1 MPIHQSKP
9 SLNYLTLEHINKSY
23 GEKQL
28 FTDLSLTIAKGQ
40 KIALIAKNGTGKTTL
55 LRVIA
60 GEEAPEG
67 EQAKILVSKEIR
79 VGYLKQDPDLDPNA
93 AVLEAALDSDN
104 AQVQA
109 IKKLEL
115 ATLLDRQDQI
125 QAAIEAVDNL
135 KAWDIEARIK
145 EILGKLK
152 VHNFDQKVSTLSGG
166 QKKRLALAKILIEEP
181 DFLILDEPTNHLDLD
196 MIEWLEG
203 FLSTQ
208 SLTLFMVTHDRYFL
222 ERVCTEIV
230 ELDDGILHT
239 YRGNYSDY
247 LEKKASRVENEK
259 ANLAKTKKL
268 FKKELAWVRR
278 QPQARG
284 TKAKSRVDKFYEI
297 KDKANKQ
304 ISDDEVALQIDMARL
319 GGKILEA
326 HNVGKS
332 YGDLNI
338 LSKFSYKFKK
348 GERVG
353 LAGPNGA
360 GKTTFIK
367 LLTQEIK
374 PDEGKVVVGDTV
386 VFGHYTQDNK
396 SLNEDHKVIESIR
409 EIAEFIPLEKGKKL
423 TAESLLEKFLFP
435 RSHQQVYV
443 SQLSGG
449 EKRRLLLLRV
459 LMKNPNFLILDEPT
473 NDLDIL
479 TLNVLEDFLLSY
491 PGCLLVIS
499 HDRFFMDKLVDHLF
513 IMTGKGKIK
522 DFNGSYS
529 EYKQSTRGQS
539 TIAKSPKA
547 TEKTTVA
554 ATVDITLRK
563 LSYNEKKEYES
574 LESDIE
580 KLEKRKKEI
589 ELLFLDGSL
598 SGDEISELSQE
609 LGTVQ
614 ADISTKED
622 RWLELAEYI

>member
-1 MPIHQSKP
+1 M
-9 SLNYLTLEHINKSY
+9 NYLTLEKVSKSF
-23 GEKQL
+23 GEKTL
-28 FTDLSLTIAKGQ
+28 FSDINLTIAKGQ

-60 GEEAPEG
+60 QEEAPEG
-67 EQAKILVSKEIR
+67 EHAKILLSKEIR
-79 VGYLKQDPDLDPNA
+79 VGYLKQDPDLNPNA
-93 AVLEAALDSDN
+93 NVLEAALDSDN

-109 IKKLEL
+109 IKKLEV
-115 ATLLDRQDQI
+115 ATLLNRESEI
-125 QAAIEAVDNL
+125 QAAVEEVDNL

-152 VHNFDQKVSTLSGG
+152 VHNFEQKVDTLSGG

-196 MIEWLEG
+196 MIEWLEEYLG
-203 FLSTQ
+203 RQ
-208 SLTLFMVTHDRYFL
+208 NLTLFMVTHDRYFL
-222 ERVCTEIV
+222 ERVCNEIV
-230 ELDDGILHT
+230 ELDDSQIYT

-247 LEKKASRVENEK
+247 LEKKANRVANEK
-259 ANLAKTKKL
+259 ANLEKTKKL
-268 FKKELAWVRR
+268 YKKELDWVRR

-297 KDKANKQ
+297 EDKAKKRVA
-304 ISDDEVALQIDMARL
+304 DDEVAMRIDMARL

-332 YGDLNI
+332 FDDLCIVKN
-338 LSKFSYKFKK
+338 FTYKFKK

-367 LLTQEIK
+367 LLTKEIK
-374 PDEGKVVVGDTV
+374 PDTGKVVVGDTV
-386 VFGHYTQDNK
+386 VFGHYTQSND
-396 SLNEDHKVIESIR
+396 SLNEDVRVIDCIR

-449 EKRRLLLLRV
+449 EKRRLLLLRI

-479 TLNVLEDFLLSY
+479 TLNVLENFLQSY
-491 PGCLLVIS
+491 KGCLLVIS

-513 IMTGKGKIK
+513 VMTGKGTIK
-522 DFNGSYS
+522 DFNGTYS
-529 EYKQSTRGQS
+529 EFKHSQRGAGSTS
-539 TIAKSPKA
+539 SSKSSQADPTPSA
-547 TEKTTVA
+547 SEAPEETV
-554 ATVDITLRK
+554 RK
-563 LSYNEKKEYES
+563 LSYKEKMEYAQ
-574 LESDIE
+574 IE
-580 KLEKRKKEI
+580 KDLAKMEKRKKEI
-589 ELLFLDGSL
+589 EALFMDSTLE
-598 SGDEISELSQE
+598 GDKITELSQE
-609 LGTVQ
+609 LGQ
-614 ADISTKED
+614 IQKDIDEREE
-622 RWLELAEYI
+622 RWLELAEYM

>member
-1 MPIHQSKP
+1 M
-9 SLNYLTLEHINKSY
+9 NYLTLDHINKSY

-396 SLNEDHKVIESIR
+396 SLNEDHRVIESIR

-539 TIAKSPKA
+539 TIAKAPKA

-609 LGTVQ
+609 LGTIQ

>member
-1 MPIHQSKP
+1 M
-9 SLNYLTLEHINKSY
+9 NYLTLEHITKSY
-23 GEKQL
+23 GEKTL
-28 FTDLSLTIAKGQ
+28 FKDLNLTIAKSQ
-40 KIALIAKNGTGKTTL
+40 KIALVAKNGTGKTTL

-60 GEEAPEG
+60 QEEAPEG
-67 EQAKILVSKEIR
+67 EHAKILVSKEIR

-93 AVLEAALDSDN
+93 TVLEAALDSTN
-104 AQVQA
+104 AKVKA
-109 IKKLEL
+109 IKDLEL
-115 ATLLDRQDQI
+115 ATILDQHDKI

-152 VHNFDQKVSTLSGG
+152 VHNFTQPVNTLSGG

-208 SLTLFMVTHDRYFL
+208 NLTLFMVTHDRYFL
-222 ERVCTEIV
+222 ERVCNEIV
-230 ELDDGILHT
+230 ELDGGELYT

-247 LEKKASRVENEK
+247 LEKKANRMQNEK

-268 FKKELAWVRR
+268 YKKELDWVRR

-297 KDKANKQ
+297 EDKAKKR
-304 ISDDEVALQIDMARL
+304 IADDEVTMMIDMSRL

-332 YGDLNI
+332 FGDLKI
-338 LSKFSYKFKK
+338 LKGFNYKFKK

-396 SLNEDHKVIESIR
+396 DLNDDHRVIESIR
-409 EIAEFIPLEKGKKL
+409 EIAEYIPLEKGKKL
-423 TAESLLEKFLFP
+423 TAESLLERFLFP
-435 RSHQQVYV
+435 RSQQQVFV

-479 TLNVLEDFLLSY
+479 TLNVLEDFLQTF

-499 HDRFFMDKLVDHLF
+499 HDRFFMDKLVQHLF
-513 IMTGKGKIK
+513 IMTGEGGVK

-529 EYKQSTRGQS
+529 EFK
-539 TIAKSPKA
+539 IAQRASNNAAPKSPTPSSNPAPRPDPTA
-547 TEKTTVA
+547 TPTTQPEPQ
-554 ATVDITLRK
+554 RK
-563 LSYNEKKEYES
+563 LSYNEKKEYS
-574 LESDIE
+574 NLEDDIA
-580 KLEKRKKEI
+580 KLEKRKKII
-589 ELLFLDGSL
+589 EDLFLDPSL
-598 SGDEISELSQE
+598 ASDKITELSQE
-609 LGTVQ
+609 LGQ
-614 ADISTKED
+614 IQKDISEKED
-622 RWLELAEYI
+622 RWLELAEFV

>member
-1 MPIHQSKP
+1 M
-9 SLNYLTLEHINKSY
+9 NYLTLEKVSKSF
-23 GEKQL
+23 GEKTL
-28 FTDLSLTIAKGQ
+28 FSDINLTIAKGQ

-60 GEEAPEG
+60 QEEAPEG
-67 EQAKILVSKEIR
+67 EHARILLSKEIR
-79 VGYLKQDPDLDPNA
+79 VGYLKQDPDLDLNA
-93 AVLEAALDSDN
+93 NVLEAALDSDN

-109 IKKLEL
+109 IKKLEV
-115 ATLLDRQDQI
+115 ATLLNRESEI
-125 QAAIEAVDNL
+125 QAAVEEVDNL

-152 VHNFDQKVSTLSGG
+152 VHNFDQKVDTLSGG

-196 MIEWLEG
+196 MIEWLEEYLG
-203 FLSTQ
+203 RQ
-208 SLTLFMVTHDRYFL
+208 NLTLFMVTHDRYFL
-222 ERVCTEIV
+222 ERVCNEIV
-230 ELDDGILHT
+230 ELDDSQIYT

-247 LEKKASRVENEK
+247 LEKKANRVANEK
-259 ANLAKTKKL
+259 ANLEKTKKL
-268 FKKELAWVRR
+268 YKKELDWVRR

-297 KDKANKQ
+297 EDKAKKRVA
-304 ISDDEVALQIDMARL
+304 DDEVAMRIDMARL

-332 YGDLNI
+332 FDDLCIVKN
-338 LSKFSYKFKK
+338 FTYKFKK

-367 LLTQEIK
+367 LLTKEIK
-374 PDEGKVVVGDTV
+374 PDTGKVVVGDTV
-386 VFGHYTQDNK
+386 VFGHYTQSNDT
-396 SLNEDHKVIESIR
+396 LNEDVRVIDCIR

-449 EKRRLLLLRV
+449 EKRRLLLLRI

-479 TLNVLEDFLLSY
+479 TLNVLENFLQSY
-491 PGCLLVIS
+491 KGCLLVIS

-513 IMTGKGKIK
+513 VMTGKGNIK
-522 DFNGSYS
+522 DFNGTYS
-529 EYKQSTRGQS
+529 EFKQSQRGGSSGSSSGSS
-539 TIAKSPKA
+539 TKSTPA
-547 TEKTTVA
+547 DTTPSASEAPEEAV
-554 ATVDITLRK
+554 RK
-563 LSYNEKKEYES
+563 LSYKEKMEYAQ
-574 LESDIE
+574 IE
-580 KLEKRKKEI
+580 QDLAKMEKRKKEI
-589 ELLFLDGSL
+589 EALFMDSTLA
-598 SGDEISELSQE
+598 GDKITELSQE
-609 LGTVQ
+609 LGQ
-614 ADISTKED
+614 IQKDIDEREE
-622 RWLELAEYI
+622 RWLELAEYM

>member
-1 MPIHQSKP
+1 M
-9 SLNYLTLEHINKSY
+9 NYLTLERVNKSF
-23 GEKQL
+23 GEKIL
-28 FTDLSLTIAKGQ
+28 FADLDLTIAKGQ

-55 LRVIA
+55 LRIIA

-67 EQAKILVSKEIR
+67 EVAKILVSKEIQI
-79 VGYLKQDPDLDPNA
+79 GYLKQDPDLDPNA
-93 AVLEAALDSDN
+93 SVLEAALDSSND
-104 AQVQA
+104 QVRA
-109 IKKLEL
+109 IKDLEM
-115 ATLLDRQDQI
+115 ATILDKQDEI
-125 QAAIEAVDNL
+125 QAAIEKVDNL

-145 EILGKLK
+145 EILGRLK
-152 VHNFDQKVSTLSGG
+152 VSNFTQKVSTLSGG
-166 QKKRLALAKILIEEP
+166 QRKRLALAKILIDKP

-196 MIEWLEG
+196 MIEWLEAY
-203 FLSTQ
+203 LSTQ

-222 ERVCTEIV
+222 ERVCNEIL
-230 ELDDGILHT
+230 ELDGGILYT

-247 LEKKASRVENEK
+247 LEKKANREQNDK

-268 FKKELAWVRR
+268 YRKELAWVRR

-297 KDKANKQ
+297 EAKAKKQ
-304 ISDDEVALQIDMARL
+304 IADDDMVMQIDMARL

-332 YGDLNI
+332 YGDLDIIKGFN
-338 LSKFSYKFKK
+338 YKFKK

-353 LAGPNGA
+353 LAGPNGV

-367 LLTQEIK
+367 LLTQEVK
-374 PDEGKVVVGDTV
+374 PDTGKVVVGDTV
-386 VFGHYTQDNK
+386 VFGHYTQDNET
-396 SLNEDHKVIESIR
+396 LNENHRLIESIR
-409 EIAEFIPLEKGKKL
+409 EIAEYIPLKKGKKL

-449 EKRRLLLLRV
+449 EKRRLLLLRI

-479 TLNVLEDFLLSY
+479 TLNVLEDFLQSY

-513 IMTGKGKIK
+513 ILKGGGEYK

-529 EYKQSTRGQS
+529 EYK
-539 TIAKSPKA
+539 IAARNEANNSSNKAKEAPKQEEA
-547 TEKTTVA
+547 ASAEPEK
-554 ATVDITLRK
+554 RK
-563 LSYNEKKEYES
+563 LNYHEKKEYS
-574 LESDIE
+574 GLEENIA

-589 ELLFLDGSL
+589 ETLFLEGTL
-598 SGDEISELSQE
+598 EGDKITELSQE
-609 LGTVQ
+609 LGNIQ
-614 ADISTKED
+614 KEIEEKED
-622 RWLELAEYI
+622 RWLELSEFV

>member
-1 MPIHQSKP
+1 
-9 SLNYLTLEHINKSY
+9 LNYLTLEKVSKSF
-23 GEKQL
+23 GEKTL
-28 FTDLSLTIAKGQ
+28 FSDINLTIAKGQ

-60 GEEAPEG
+60 QEEAPEG
-67 EQAKILVSKEIR
+67 EHARILLSKEIR
-79 VGYLKQDPDLDPNA
+79 VGYLKQDPDLDLNA
-93 AVLEAALDSDN
+93 NVLEAALDSDN

-109 IKKLEL
+109 IKKLEV
-115 ATLLDRQDQI
+115 ATLLNRESEI
-125 QAAIEAVDNL
+125 QAAVEEVDNL

-152 VHNFDQKVSTLSGG
+152 VHNFDQKVDTLSGG
-166 QKKRLALAKILIEEP
+166 QKKRLALAKILIAEP

-196 MIEWLEG
+196 MIEWLEEYLG
-203 FLSTQ
+203 RQ
-208 SLTLFMVTHDRYFL
+208 NLTLFMVTHDRYFL
-222 ERVCTEIV
+222 ERVCNEIV
-230 ELDDGILHT
+230 ELDDSQIYT

-247 LEKKASRVENEK
+247 LEKKANRVANEK
-259 ANLAKTKKL
+259 ANLEKTKKL
-268 FKKELAWVRR
+268 YKKELDWVRR

-297 KDKANKQ
+297 EDKAKKRVA
-304 ISDDEVALQIDMARL
+304 DDEVAMRIDMARL

-332 YGDLNI
+332 FDDLCIVKN
-338 LSKFSYKFKK
+338 FTYKFKK

-367 LLTQEIK
+367 LLTKEIK
-374 PDEGKVVVGDTV
+374 PDTGKVVVGDTV
-386 VFGHYTQDNK
+386 VFGHYTQSNDT
-396 SLNEDHKVIESIR
+396 LNEDVRVIDCIR

-449 EKRRLLLLRV
+449 EKRRLLLLRI

-479 TLNVLEDFLLSY
+479 TLNVLENFLQSY
-491 PGCLLVIS
+491 KGCLLVIS

-513 IMTGKGKIK
+513 VMTGKGNIK
-522 DFNGSYS
+522 DFNGTYS
-529 EYKQSTRGQS
+529 EFKQSQRGGSSGSSSGSS
-539 TIAKSPKA
+539 TKSTPA
-547 TEKTTVA
+547 DTTPSASSAPEEAV
-554 ATVDITLRK
+554 RK
-563 LSYNEKKEYES
+563 LSYKEKMEYAQ
-574 LESDIE
+574 IE
-580 KLEKRKKEI
+580 QDLAKMEKRKKEI
-589 ELLFLDGSL
+589 EALFMDSTLA
-598 SGDEISELSQE
+598 GDKITELSQE
-609 LGTVQ
+609 LGQ
-614 ADISTKED
+614 IQKDIDEREE
-622 RWLELAEYI
+622 RWLELAEYM

>member
-1 MPIHQSKP
+1 
-9 SLNYLTLEHINKSY
+9 
-23 GEKQL
+23 
-28 FTDLSLTIAKGQ
+28 
-40 KIALIAKNGTGKTTL
+40 
-55 LRVIA
+55 
-60 GEEAPEG
+60 
-67 EQAKILVSKEIR
+67 
-79 VGYLKQDPDLDPNA
+79 
-93 AVLEAALDSDN
+93 
-104 AQVQA
+104 
-109 IKKLEL
+109 
-115 ATLLDRQDQI
+115 
-125 QAAIEAVDNL
+125 
-135 KAWDIEARIK
+135 
-145 EILGKLK
+145 
-152 VHNFDQKVSTLSGG
+152 
-166 QKKRLALAKILIEEP
+166 
-181 DFLILDEPTNHLDLD
+181 
-196 MIEWLEG
+196 
-203 FLSTQ
+203 
-208 SLTLFMVTHDRYFL
+208 MVTHDRYFL

-396 SLNEDHKVIESIR
+396 SLNEDHRVIESIR

-539 TIAKSPKA
+539 TIAKAPKA

-609 LGTVQ
+609 LGTIQ

>member
-1 MPIHQSKP
+1 M
-9 SLNYLTLEHINKSY
+9 NYLTLENINKSY
-23 GEKQL
+23 GEKIL
-28 FTDLSLTIAKGQ
+28 FNKLNLTIGKGQ

-60 GEEAPEG
+60 SEEAPEG
-67 EQAKILVSKEIR
+67 EQAKILVSKVIR
-79 VGYLKQDPDLDPNA
+79 TGYLKQDPDLNPKA
-93 AVLEAALDSDN
+93 TVLEAALDSDN
-104 AQVQA
+104 TKVKA
-109 IKKLEL
+109 IKNLEL
-115 ATLLDRQDQI
+115 ATILENQEDI
-125 QAAIEAVDNL
+125 QAAIQEVDNL

-152 VHNFDQKVSTLSGG
+152 VSNFTQEVSTLSGG

-222 ERVCTEIV
+222 ERVCNEIV
-230 ELDDGILHT
+230 ELEDGILHT
-239 YRGNYSDY
+239 YSGNYSDY
-247 LEKKASRVENEK
+247 LEKKANKVQNDK
-259 ANLAKTKKL
+259 ANLEKTKKL
-268 FKKELAWVRR
+268 YKKELNWVRR

-297 KDKANKQ
+297 EDKAKKRIN
-304 ISDDEVALQIDMARL
+304 DDEVTMAIDMARL

-326 HNVGKS
+326 HNLGKS
-332 YGDLNI
+332 FGDLQIVKGFN
-338 LSKFSYKFKK
+338 YKFKK

-367 LLTQEIK
+367 LLTKEIK

-396 SLNEDHKVIESIR
+396 SLNEDHRVIESVR
-409 EIAEFIPLEKGKKL
+409 EIAEYLPLEKGKKI
-423 TAESLLEKFLFP
+423 TAESLLERFLFP
-435 RSHQQVYV
+435 RPQQQVYV

-449 EKRRLLLLRV
+449 EKRRLLLLRT

-479 TLNVLEDFLLSY
+479 TLNVLEDFLQSF

-513 IMTGKGKIK
+513 IMTGKGAVK

-529 EYKQSTRGQS
+529 EYKASTRGQS
-539 TIAKSPKA
+539 SKPKSPAPKPVSQPTKEA
-547 TEKTTVA
+547 QESEPV
-554 ATVDITLRK
+554 RK
-563 LSYNEKKEYES
+563 LNYHEKKEYAG
-574 LESDIE
+574 LEDEIA

-589 ELLFLDGSL
+589 ENLFMDTTLA
-598 SGDEISELSQE
+598 GDKITELSQE
-609 LGTVQ
+609 LGTIQ
-614 ADISTKED
+614 QSISDKED
-622 RWLELAEYI
+622 RWLELSEFV

>member
-1 MPIHQSKP
+1 M
-9 SLNYLTLEHINKSY
+9 NYLTLENINKSF
-23 GEKQL
+23 GEKLL
-28 FTDLSLTIAKGQ
+28 FNSINLTIAKSQ

-67 EQAKILVSKEIR
+67 EQAKLITAKNIR
-79 VGYLKQDPDLDPNA
+79 VGYLKQDPDLDNSA
-93 AVLEAALDSDN
+93 TVLEATLDSEN
-104 AQVQA
+104 KQVQA
-109 IKKLEL
+109 IKELEL
-115 ATLLDRQDQI
+115 ATLLDKHDQI
-125 QAAIEAVDNL
+125 QAAIEKVDNL

-152 VHNFDQKVSTLSGG
+152 VSNFKQKVETLSGG
-166 QKKRLALAKILIEEP
+166 QKKRLALAKILIDEP

-222 ERVCTEIV
+222 ERVCNEIV
-230 ELDDGILHT
+230 ELDDGNLYT

-247 LEKKASRVENEK
+247 LEKKSARVANEK
-259 ANLAKTKKL
+259 ANLEKTKKL
-268 FKKELAWVRR
+268 YKKELAWVRR

-297 KDKANKQ
+297 ESKAKKQ
-304 ISDDEVALQIDMARL
+304 ISDDEVTMQIDMARL

-332 YGDLNI
+332 FDDLDI
-338 LSKFSYKFKK
+338 IKGFTYKFKK

-353 LAGPNGA
+353 LAGPNGV

-367 LLTQEIK
+367 LLTQEVK
-374 PDEGKVVVGDTV
+374 PDTGKVVVGDTV

-396 SLNEDHKVIESIR
+396 SLNEDHRVIESIR
-409 EIAEFIPLEKGKKL
+409 EIAEYIPLKKGKKL
-423 TAESLLEKFLFP
+423 TAESLLERFLFP

-479 TLNVLEDFLLSY
+479 TLNVLEDFLQSY

-513 IMTGKGKIK
+513 ILKGGGEYK

-529 EYKQSTRGQS
+529 EYKQSLRAQTS
-539 TIAKSPKA
+539 SKAKKPKVEEA
-547 TEKTTVA
+547 PVEEQTEK
-554 ATVDITLRK
+554 RK
-563 LSYNEKKEYES
+563 LNYHEKKEYS
-574 LESDIE
+574 NLEDEIA

-589 ELLFLDGSL
+589 ETLFMDTTI
-598 SGDEISELSQE
+598 SGDKITELSQE
-609 LGTVQ
+609 LGTIQ
-614 ADISTKED
+614 KSIEEKED
-622 RWLELAEYI
+622 RWLELAEFI